1 MALKVYLK
9 GCLGCGHV
17 ERQGRGS
24 RQRESE
30 TVASGG
36 NLVMCGGSLKGV
48 GAKKLQQRAGVN
60 RAGM

>member
-24 RQRESE
+24 KQRESE

-48 GAKKLQQRAGVN
+48 GAKKLQ
-60 RAGM
+60 